1 MSEEIIG
8 RRNTLKYLALLAGTA
23 AGREF
28 LARWLPSGARA
39 LGATNPDGL
48 VTMAGMD
55 HGAPSAEPAPPY
67 SPQFFKSDEFQTVEM
82 LTEMI
87 IPTDDQPGAKEA
99 RVADYIDF
107 VVFSA
112 AEFRPSLQR
121 EWTTGLKWLEQESR
135 KRYHA
140 PFRELSAADRER
152 LLTDVSLPERDRG
165 ADASDPG
172 YKFYRL
178 VKGMTV
184 EGFYTSRV
192 GLIDVLGYQ
201 GLTFLSE
208 FPGCTHPEH
217 QT

>member
-1 MSEEIIG
+1 MSEETIG
-8 RRNTLKYLALLAGTA
+8 RRTTLKYLSLVAATA

-28 LARWLPSGARA
+28 LARWLPSGSKA
-39 LGATNPDGL
+39 LAATNPGGL
-48 VTMAGMD
+48 VTMPGMS
-55 HGAPSAEPAPPY
+55 HGAPPAEPAAPY
-67 SPQFFKSDEFQTVEM
+67 SPQFFKPEEFQTVEA

-112 AEFRPSLQR
+112 AEFRPSLQH
-121 EWTTGLKWLEQESR
+121 EWTAGLEWLEQESQ
-135 KRYHA
+135 KRHRA
-140 PFRELSAADRER
+140 PFRELSPADRER
-152 LLTDVSLPERDRG
+152 LMTGMSRPERDPG
-165 ADASDPG
+165 ANASDPG
-172 YKFYRL
+172 FGFYRL

-201 GLTFLSE
+201 GLTYLSE